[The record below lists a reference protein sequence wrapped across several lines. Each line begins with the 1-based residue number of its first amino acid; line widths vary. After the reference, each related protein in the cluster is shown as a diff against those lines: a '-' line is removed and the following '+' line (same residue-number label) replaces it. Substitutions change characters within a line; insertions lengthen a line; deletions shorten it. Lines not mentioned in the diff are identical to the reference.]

1 MKKYAFG
8 DRFLVTLLIKKSLNW
23 RKILI
28 SRMRTIYPE
37 PEIIY
42 SVKDNISIHE
52 TKIKQSWLK
61 ERKDKIRIDWSAL
74 CSNLNII

>member
-1 MKKYAFG
+1 
-8 DRFLVTLLIKKSLNW
+8 
-23 RKILI
+23 
-28 SRMRTIYPE
+28 MRTIYPE

-61 ERKDKIRIDWSAL
+61 ERKDKIRIDWPAL